1 MSRWF
6 GAGNDGLMND
16 LGMRAVQGVSVSVAR
31 WEGPTIWKHHFLSAL
46 TAICFE

>member
-16 LGMRAVQGVSVSVAR
+16 LGMRPVQGVSVSVAR
-31 WEGPTIWKHHFLSAL
+31 WEGSDNMEASFLVSTDRHL
-46 TAICFE
+46 L